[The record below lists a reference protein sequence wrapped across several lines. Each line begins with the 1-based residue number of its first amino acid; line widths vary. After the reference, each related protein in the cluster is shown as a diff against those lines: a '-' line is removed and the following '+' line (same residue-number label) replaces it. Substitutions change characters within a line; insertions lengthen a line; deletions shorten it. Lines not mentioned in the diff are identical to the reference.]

1 MLNIFKGCIALET
14 LTIGNGVE
22 TIGDCAFSDCP
33 LKTLS
38 INMENISDEAF
49 WGSSLTTVTF
59 GTNVKTIGEKAFS
72 ICTSLT
78 SVTIPASV
86 TNIGAD
92 AFLNCTG
99 ITDVYCY
106 ADPDNLT

>member
-1 MLNIFKGCIALET
+1 
-14 LTIGNGVE
+14 
-22 TIGDCAFSDCP
+22 
-33 LKTLS
+33 
-38 INMENISDEAF
+38 MENISDEAF
-49 WGSSLTTVTF
+49 LGSPLTTVTF